1 MSITPQT
8 IKDQEF
14 QTKFRGYDV
23 IEVKAYLDLIAE
35 EFFELLEAK
44 GRQDEEF
51 ASLRARCQELTQ
63 EKENIEAKLRESG
76 SAVNSDEEARR
87 TLEMEIRMLREQ
99 AAALTKQVKDA
110 ETEKSALL
118 LAKEGRERALAEEAR
133 GLRDKLVQQQQD
145 AAGKDKDIEGLR
157 RRLAASDMQI
167 GELKKDETA
176 SKHLLIAAQ
185 NFADDL
191 RRKSEKEADEIMA
204 RARADVETFR
214 RKSQEE
220 LARLPAEI
228 ERLHKQREEVRDELR
243 RILQSHLEQLDFS
256 SDFKESKPEI
266 DAMFCAIATPD
277 DQQIEPTVMV
287 MDLENPDDF
296 DQGA

>member
-1 MSITPQT
+1 MSITPQA

-44 GRQDEEF
+44 RRQDEEL
-51 ASLRARCQELTQ
+51 AALRARCQNLER
-63 EKENIEAKLRESG
+63 EKEDIESKLRDNG
-76 SAVNSDEEARR
+76 AVVNSDEEARQI
-87 TLEMEIRMLREQ
+87 LNAEIKTLREQ
-99 AAALTKQVKDA
+99 AAALTKQAKIA

-118 LAKEGRERALAEEAR
+118 FAKEGRERALAEEVR
-133 GLRDKLVQQQQD
+133 GLREKLAQQQQD
-145 AAGKDKDIEGLR
+145 TTGKDKDIENLR
-157 RRLAASDMQI
+157 RQLAASEIQI
-167 GELKKDETA
+167 GELKKEETA

-191 RRKSEKEADEIMA
+191 RRKSEKEAHETMDKA
-204 RARADVETFR
+204 RAEVETFR
-214 RKSQEE
+214 QKAREE

-228 ERLHKQREEVRDELR
+228 ERLHKQREGIRDELR
-243 RILQSHLEQLDFS
+243 HILQSHLEKLDFS

-266 DAMFCAIATPD
+266 DEMFSAIADPD
-277 DQQIEPTVMV
+277 NQPTDPGLMV
-287 MDLENPDDF
+287 VDLEEPADPA
-296 DQGA
+296 QEA